1 MQQEVMWV
9 MSSRSTSHHRLH
21 LGFISYGTCV
31 DKKCLW
37 LLMAPGTT
45 ISRAIRCARTH
56 NLIRVNW
63 SNVQL
68 IGPLNSLL
76 SLLPRLFHWKGEW
89 LQWKATALYE
99 IAALC
104 PAPPAPDIVVFA
116 QFCPLSDT
124 ESESLPVSLVG
135 FCFKNSEASPI
146 PSLPFAPQHSFAS
159 ALISEKDTRDKTRDI
174 KCECDICGI
183 QKKTCCEVKIRRSF
197 EFLSVPFAPPS
208 PLLQLSQVTEE
219 NAHHQK
225 APLED
230 KSRNWGIPP
239 PLP

>member
-1 MQQEVMWV
+1 
-9 MSSRSTSHHRLH
+9 
-21 LGFISYGTCV
+21 
-31 DKKCLW
+31 
-37 LLMAPGTT
+37 MAPGTT

-159 ALISEKDTRDKTRDI
+159 ALISERHAWQNTRYKVWVWHLWNS
-174 KCECDICGI
+174 
-183 QKKTCCEVKIRRSF
+183 KKTCCEVKIRRSF